1 MPKSIDSN
9 FEKLL
14 ASLSSELT
22 PVEKEI
28 LLNENMTQTEV
39 STI

>member
-9 FEKLL
+9 PEKLL
-14 ASLSSELT
+14 ASLSFELT